1 MLPARFEYHRP
12 STLEEALG
20 LLDELGDDAK
30 ILAGGMSL
38 IPLMKLRFATPGH
51 LIDIN
56 HLPGLSS
63 MSESDGML
71 RIGGLVRNVALEDS
85 ELMKARYPAIAAAA
99 PLISD
104 PIVRTRGTMGGS
116 LAHADP
122 AGDWASVMIAVGAQ
136 AVARD
141 SSGEQVVPV
150 DDLLLDTFTTT
161 LQPNQILTEIRV
173 PAAEARSGGTY
184 LKLERK
190 VGDFATV
197 GVAVQ
202 VWMGNGHIARAGI
215 ALTSV
220 GRRTM
225 RAAAAEEFL
234 AGEEPTDKAFGEA
247 AELAAAAARP
257 VSDHRG
263 SADYK
268 RHVVDVFV
276 QRGLARAVELAR
288 ADQ

>member
-1 MLPARFEYHRP
+1 MLPAKFEYHRP

-30 ILAGGMSL
+30 VLAGGMSL

-63 MSESDGML
+63 MSESEGML
-71 RIGGLVRNVALEDS
+71 RIGALVRNVALEDS

-116 LAHADP
+116 
-122 AGDWASVMIAVGAQ
+122 AGDWGSVMIAVGAR

-141 SSGEQVVPV
+141 SSGEQIVPV
-150 DDLLLDTFTTT
+150 DDLLQDTFTTT
-161 LQPNQILTEIRV
+161 LRPNQLLIEIRI
-173 PAAEARSGGTY
+173 PAAEAHSGGTY

-220 GRRTM
+220 GKRNL

-268 RHVVDVFV
+268 RHIVDVFV
-276 QRGLARAVELAR
+276 RRGLARAVELAKANER
-288 ADQ
+288 